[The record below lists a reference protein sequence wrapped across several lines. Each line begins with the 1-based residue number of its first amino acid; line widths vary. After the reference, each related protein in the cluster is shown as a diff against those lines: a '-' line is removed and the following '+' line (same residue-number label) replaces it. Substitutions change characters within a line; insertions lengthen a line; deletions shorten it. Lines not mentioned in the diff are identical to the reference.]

1 MPGETTYYR
10 RLQVLLELS
19 AAIKPNAAESFVEK
33 IKKKSPPNFVY
44 RRWDPDEEELVSR
57 CSEPSIEKTIDLA
70 AELGLVHPKTASL
83 TKAGEEA
90 GDPSRFDRVLRRQLR
105 SCFERLG
112 CSVAVLEET
121 CTKFLHR
128 RNITLPTTD
137 QLYQELFLAKG
148 IDTPAYKFR
157 RLIRLLAHCGG
168 INSCR
173 RQIFLPSGE

>member
-19 AAIKPNAAESFVEK
+19 ASIKPKVAEILLDK

-44 RRWDPDEEELVSR
+44 HRWDPDNEEMVSR
-57 CSEPSIEKTIDLA
+57 FSEPAIEKTLNLA
-70 AELGLVHPKTASL
+70 VELGLLNPKIASL
-83 TKAGEEA
+83 TKTGEEA
-90 GDPSRFDRVLRRQLR
+90 ADPSRFDRVLRRQLR

-121 CTKFLHR
+121 CRKFLHR
-128 RNITLPTTD
+128 RNITLPTTN

-148 IDTPAYKFR
+148 LDTPAYKFR

-168 INSCR
+168 IRNSR